1 MKQKHLA
8 LQVAAAVGVIG
19 LLLIATVYLLYNQAP
34 VQQAMTRDNRAVVE
48 TTVVSANHNQPVLSL
63 YGYVVVP
70 TAVEISSPLEG
81 VVEVMQA
88 SPGQRVRKGD
98 LLLSI
103 DPTDY
108 QQALQEA
115 QAHIKEINAQIDG
128 EKRAGEIN
136 QTALEQEQKLLALS
150 QKRLDRQQQLAKT
163 GAVAQIVLE
172 NSQRETQ
179 QHQLEVTNRL
189 GLVAKHESQIEI
201 LRAKREAANVVVEK
215 RQHDLQ
221 DTKLFAPSDGVIS
234 DVNVAEGSRVE
245 RKELIRM
252 IPDGNY
258 EVRAQIP
265 AKHAAEVREQLTQQK
280 TVAAKIVLDDAA
292 VAISLDRLLPIVNDG
307 QMSQQAVF
315 TFKNSKESELF
326 AHKMPVYI
334 RLTMPAIADSYII
347 ETTALYPNNTI
358 YVLDD
363 NNTLEAVEIQKQGY
377 VYDDNDRA
385 LVIITTDKDLEQR
398 DVMSTHI
405 PNPATGLTVKKY
417 SEIQ

>member
-19 LLLIATVYLLYNQAP
+19 LLLIAAVYLLYNQAP

-150 QKRLDRQQQLAKT
+150 QKRLDRQQQL
-163 GAVAQIVLE
+163 
-172 NSQRETQ
+172 
-179 QHQLEVTNRL
+179 
-189 GLVAKHESQIEI
+189 
-201 LRAKREAANVVVEK
+201 
-215 RQHDLQ
+215 
-221 DTKLFAPSDGVIS
+221 
-234 DVNVAEGSRVE
+234 
-245 RKELIRM
+245 
-252 IPDGNY
+252 
-258 EVRAQIP
+258 
-265 AKHAAEVREQLTQQK
+265 
-280 TVAAKIVLDDAA
+280 
-292 VAISLDRLLPIVNDG
+292 
-307 QMSQQAVF
+307 
-315 TFKNSKESELF
+315 
-326 AHKMPVYI
+326 
-334 RLTMPAIADSYII
+334 
-347 ETTALYPNNTI
+347 
-358 YVLDD
+358 
-363 NNTLEAVEIQKQGY
+363 
-377 VYDDNDRA
+377 
-385 LVIITTDKDLEQR
+385 
-398 DVMSTHI
+398 
-405 PNPATGLTVKKY
+405 
-417 SEIQ
+417 

>member
-8 LQVAAAVGVIG
+8 LQITAAVGVIG
-19 LLLIATVYLLYNQAP
+19 LLLIVTTYLLYNQTP

-48 TTVVSANHNQPVLSL
+48 TTTVSANHNQPILSL

-81 VVEVMQA
+81 VVEIMRA
-88 SPGQRVRKGD
+88 TPGQRVQKGD

-103 DPTDY
+103 DATDY
-108 QQALQEA
+108 RQALQEA
-115 QAHIKEINAQIDG
+115 KAHIKEIDAQIDG
-128 EKRAGEIN
+128 EKRASQIN
-136 QTALEQEQKLLALS
+136 KTALEQEQKLLALS

-201 LRAKREAANVVVEK
+201 LRAKSEAANIVVEK

-221 DTKLFAPSDGVIS
+221 DTQLYSPSNGVIS

-252 IPDGNY
+252 IPDGSY

-265 AKHAAEVREQLTQQK
+265 AKYAAEIRNQLTQQQS
-280 TVAAKIVLDDAA
+280 VAGQIVLDNTS

-307 QMSQQAVF
+307 QMSQQGVF
-315 TFKNSKESELF
+315 TFKNAKQSELF

-334 RLTMPAIADSYII
+334 RLTMPAIPDSYVI
-347 ETTALYPNNTI
+347 ETTALYPNDII
-358 YVLDD
+358 YVLNDD
-363 NNTLEAVEIQKQGY
+363 SMLEAVEVQKQGY
-377 VYDDNDRA
+377 VYDEHDRA
-385 LVIITTDKDLEQR
+385 QVIITTEKDLEQR
-398 DVMSTHI
+398 DVMATHI

-417 SEIQ
+417 SEMQ